1 MCLSVFFFTNQVT
14 TRVEL
19 NSTRAIVVYCAISY
33 DFTREVLVD
42 CEQATTEFEK
52 WSRIAS

>member
-1 MCLSVFFFTNQVT
+1 MCSSVFFFTNQVT

-52 WSRIAS
+52 WSGIAS